1 VLLSGWRFS
10 EPFYDPFCGSGTIA
24 IEAAMIAKNIAPGLS
39 RRFAFETLPFRDT
52 ATLDRLKEELRGEG
66 IPIEAAFDLRV
77 RHGRPSD
84 RKSPIEC
91 RDGRA
96 LGRYRLRSEGISL
109 LRSRKAVHATLVT
122 NPPYGERLESGD
134 DEGIRRV
141 HQTLFDVFKNNP
153 DLTGGVITSNA
164 EFALRGKALGMK
176 DRKIPNGPI
185 PCRFCFR
192 TAAR

>member
-1 VLLSGWRFS
+1 
-10 EPFYDPFCGSGTIA
+10 
-24 IEAAMIAKNIAPGLS
+24 MIAKNIAPGLS

-52 ATLDRLKEELRGEG
+52 ATLDRLKEELRAKEFRSKPHSIFASDMDAQAIEKARSNAETAGLSDG
-66 IPIEAAFDLRV
+66 IVFEVKEFPFEIPK
-77 RHGRPSD
+77 G
-84 RKSPIEC
+84 
-91 RDGRA
+91 
-96 LGRYRLRSEGISL
+96 
-109 LRSRKAVHATLVT
+109 VHATLVT

-134 DEGIRRV
+134 DEGIRRI
-141 HQTLFDVFKNNP
+141 HQTLFDIFKNNP